1 MHVIASSTA
10 VWYAARAGGVVA
22 YLLVSA
28 SVLAGLL
35 LAGKATVP
43 GFPRFAVEDVH
54 RFLGLLAGLFVGV
67 HVGAIVLD
75 TVVPFSLMQIL
86 VPFTAAYRP
95 LATGLGVVA
104 LELLV
109 AVAATNRLRSRLP
122 YRIWRRAHYLTLAV
136 WFLATTHGILAGTD
150 RDQTWLLWL
159 YAVTVAL
166 VTGAGAV
173 RFGRAPA
180 ARRLGLALG
189 VVCGALAAVL
199 GLSALPQA
207 SSRSASAPKSVAR
220 TAIPQLDGNLSG
232 TIEDEGSG
240 VVSIQGTAA
249 AGRRSGSTCSRRATT
264 GSQTVRCSCGSRAGQ
279 PVEGP

>member
-1 MHVIASSTA
+1 
-10 VWYAARAGGVVA
+10 
-22 YLLVSA
+22 
-28 SVLAGLL
+28 
-35 LAGKATVP
+35 
-43 GFPRFAVEDVH
+43 
-54 RFLGLLAGLFVGV
+54 
-67 HVGAIVLD
+67 
-75 TVVPFSLMQIL
+75 MQIL
-86 VPFTAAYRP
+86 IPFTAGYRP

-109 AVAATNRLRSRLP
+109 AVAATNRLRSRLR

-240 VVSIQGTAA
+240 VVYIQGTAA
-249 AGRRSGSTCSRRATT
+249 AGAAFRIDLLTAGDARGADRALQLRFAGGATCEGTLTSLDETGFSGTCNLPNGST
-264 GSQTVRCSCGSRAGQ
+264 QTVQSTWTVSNGTVAGRISTA
-279 PVEGP
+279 GNASSSTDA